1 MQCTK
6 CRYPD
11 SRVVDTK
18 HEDNLLIKRRRECI
32 KCGHRFNTVES
43 AHDIKKDKSA

>member
-18 HEDNLLIKRRRECI
+18 HEQNDLIKRRRECI
-32 KCGHRFNTVES
+32 KCGNRFNTVES
-43 AHDIKKDKSA
+43 ANDAKKESSR